1 MLSSEDGGRSYPVS
15 LVYYRCGYTP
25 NDYTSSLDWDVRAM
39 IERSTATKCPTVA
52 YQLVG
57 TKKIQQVLCSP
68 GVLERFISK
77 EKADMLRRC
86 FAEQYSLG
94 SMASPGSD
102 IAVENAIATN
112 GEKWVLKPQREG
124 GGNNFYG
131 KELADFL
138 KAHLGCD
145 VLSGYVLMQ
154 RIFPRP
160 QKSVCLRK
168 GQVATI
174 TTISELGI
182 YGVFVGDGS
191 SDTPPMLNQ
200 AAGYLLR
207 TKPLGV
213 DEGGVATGY
222 SVLNSIVLSGP
233 GQAST
238 QD

>member
-1 MLSSEDGGRSYPVS
+1 MLSSEDGGEVYPVS
-15 LVYYRCGYTP
+15 LVYYRCGYSP
-25 NDYTSSLDWDVRAM
+25 NDYASDADWDVRAM

-57 TKKIQQVLCSP
+57 TKKIQQTLCTP
-68 GVLERFISK
+68 GILEKFLSGD
-77 EKADMLRRC
+77 KAAMLRRC

-94 SMASPGSD
+94 SMASPGSER
-102 IAVENAIATN
+102 AVEDAISTD

-131 KELADFL
+131 KELANFL
-138 KAHLGCD
+138 KSHVGSD

-160 QKSVCLRK
+160 QQSVCLRK
-168 GQVATI
+168 GQVSTL
-174 TTISELGI
+174 TTISELGV

-191 SDTPPMLNQ
+191 GENPPMLNQ

-222 SVLNSIVLSGP
+222 SVLNSIILTGP
-233 GQAST
+233 ELPAMQE
-238 QD
+238 